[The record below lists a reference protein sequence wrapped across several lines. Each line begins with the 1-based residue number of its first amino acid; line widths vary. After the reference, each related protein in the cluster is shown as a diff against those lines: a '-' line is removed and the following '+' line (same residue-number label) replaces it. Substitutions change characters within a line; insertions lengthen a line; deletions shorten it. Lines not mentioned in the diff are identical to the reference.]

1 MERLSRLVRQ
11 KTRSIVASALRILS
25 DTSRMH
31 IMVVQGDAVFDALCS
46 IESRDSKGMQ
56 RAMLLQET
64 DRGGIPVRT
73 RVFGEYALTLVVLE
87 WPLNPSEK
95 SPISEKLLEVIADAI
110 GNQRHIDGITL
121 IADELALSEN
131 PGFYSCFVET
141 YNQLR
146 YVGHPPFAIVQ
157 HCENS
162 TKAQILPFDVLYFK
176 GNFITPQSLHQLLSK
191 KVDRNETS
199 LARGPRS
206 DRGSGGSDAFSE
218 IGCL

>member
-1 MERLSRLVRQ
+1 MERLRRLVRQ
-11 KTRSIVASALRILS
+11 KTQSIVASALRILS

-46 IESRDSKGMQ
+46 IESRDSRGMQ
-56 RAMLLQET
+56 RAMLLRET
-64 DRGGIPVRT
+64 DTSGIPIRT

-95 SPISEKLLEVIADAI
+95 SPLVGKLLEMMAEAI
-110 GNQRHIDGITL
+110 GNQRHIDGVTL

-141 YNQLR
+141 YNQLKL
-146 YVGHPPFAIVQ
+146 VGHPPLAIVQ

-162 TKAQILPFDVLYFK
+162 KKAQILPFDVLYFE
-176 GNFITPQSLHQLLSK
+176 GNFITRQSLHQLLSK
-191 KVDRNETS
+191 KVDS
-199 LARGPRS
+199 
-206 DRGSGGSDAFSE
+206 
-218 IGCL
+218 